1 MKKYARIKEYKGKLE
16 NYLTDGKWYEIIE
29 DASQPDP
36 NSTYFKLVHGL
47 AVYDNSANSNHLVGG
62 SWEIVEGT
70 EIPYGIVGCIGV
82 TKCKFVDGNTV
93 GCIACNSCK
102 YHIKDDQVNQI
113 VTCGYPVEE
122 PELMSFFEADFIGK
136 LGEIVKHSNCDLW
149 EHTITNKYTNEL
161 KADSGDLIPLRSARK
176 KQWRI
181 IQKKKEIKTINIKG
195 GYFRQM
201 ETAFNEK
208 PCLDNLTLG
217 CNHNSCTGGELEKLK
232 NMFERNGNFKEITI
246 KYEE

>member
-93 GCIACNSCK
+93 GCWECDYCK

-113 VTCGYPVEE
+113 VTCGYPQNKEKSMTGYEALAKAKNGETICCEHDVLSFTKTD
-122 PELMSFFEADFIGK
+122 ELIG
-136 LGEIVKHSNCDLW
+136 
-149 EHTITNKYTNEL
+149 
-161 KADSGDLIPLRSARK
+161 ADSGSGVWSSSLSDGG
-176 KQWRI
+176 WY
-181 IQKKKEIKTINIKG
+181 IKG
-195 GYFRQM
+195 AKIEVTIDG
-201 ETAFNEK
+201 ETFNISKESAK
-208 PCLDNLTLG
+208 
-217 CNHNSCTGGELEKLK
+217 S
-232 NMFERNGNFKEITI
+232 FKESINNL
-246 KYEE
+246 KL